1 MLAQQQKSRRLRRQR
16 ALVLCWFFATVLFIH
31 AFVPK
36 QSFIRHESQLHS
48 HGKNVL
54 TLDALSIS
62 NVFRFGGR
70 RPESSLSSS
79 NDELRLQMEKERAS
93 GTLKYKMERERNK
106 NVMHSSG
113 QSLSELSGNDFEKNA
128 NHEDVGTLARPR
140 IIPKTLRDTLIH
152 DVEAREYRKFKNCS
166 VIGNDSSMRNAKL
179 GDEIERAQ
187 AIYRMNFAPLKMF
200 EVDVGKN
207 THTMC
212 VNPEKM
218 RRGLKKELS
227 DMEKKLDGS
236 GGHRSSDSSSS
247 SSSGHSDNGRWVTD
261 NGNIP
266 ERVLVVGD
274 IPGKDAKT
282 GDSEKPCIERSQGG
296 LCIERTKDKKIRNM
310 KPSVQKLAE
319 ELLYTLQEGVGE
331 ENGVPTTGLYC
342 LVLALTECESV
353 DVYGI
358 GVGTMNKEDLKDL
371 EYFKDDHF
379 RGWDARHNAEA
390 ERTLL
395 RVLASKVWRNALMK
409 PFGELKWHN
418 PLMSSELVNANL
430 LSQTACISGIRC

>member
-1 MLAQQQKSRRLRRQR
+1 M
-16 ALVLCWFFATVLFIH
+16 TVAFIN

-36 QSFIRHESQLHS
+36 QSSIRNESQLHS

-54 TLDALSIS
+54 TLNADAIANL
-62 NVFRFGGR
+62 FRFH
-70 RPESSLSSS
+70 SSS
-79 NDELRLQMEKERAS
+79 SSSSSRPINDDELRLQMEKERAS
-93 GTLKYKMERERNK
+93 GTLKYKMEREQNK
-106 NVMHSSG
+106 NLMHSSG
-113 QSLSELSGNDFEKNA
+113 KNLCELTKGNDDDDGENNIFTNDS
-128 NHEDVGTLARPR
+128 EDVGTLARPR

-152 DVEAREYRKFKNCS
+152 DVEAREYRRFKNCS
-166 VIGNDSSMRNAKL
+166 VVGNDSSMRNAKL
-179 GDEIERAQ
+179 GVEIERAQ

-200 EVDVGKN
+200 EVDVGVN

-218 RRGLKKELS
+218 RRGLRKELS
-227 DMEKKLDGS
+227 DMEKKMDGS
-236 GGHRSSDSSSS
+236 GGYR
-247 SSSGHSDNGRWVTD
+247 SSSGGSGVSSSNGRWVTD

-274 IPGKDAKT
+274 VPGKDAKT

-409 PFGELKWHN
+409 PLGELKWHN